1 MSEVKIP
8 EGYKQTEI
16 GVIPEDWEVF
26 NFGSLINYIKG
37 CPFKSADYQHTGVRI
52 IRVSD
57 TSFTEIKDNNPIY
70 ISDGKAKTYKPWKL
84 QKDDL
89 IISTVGSK
97 PPMYDSLV
105 GKVIKVTSK
114 HDGSLLNQN
123 ALRVRAKSDT
133 NGIQSLLLGHFRT
146 ERYIDFIERIY
157 RGNANQAS
165 ITLQS
170 LFEFKIP
177 LPESKKEQTA
187 IATALSDVDNLI
199 QSLEKLI
206 AKKEAIKTGTMQQL
220 LTGKTRLPEFATRE
234 DGSAKGF
241 RQTELGRI
249 PEDWGIRTVFEL
261 AERNS
266 SNFNDGDWV
275 ESEHIINNGIRLLQT
290 GNIGVGY
297 FVDKGNKKYISEHSF
312 IQLNCKLLE
321 VGDLLICR
329 LAEPA
334 GRACIFKGVE
344 EDKAITSVDV
354 TIFRPPTDSVN
365 REFYL
370 HVFSSSDWFNSI
382 NEQVGGTTHKR
393 ISRSALGSIYVPYPT
408 YQEQTAIAFILS
420 DMDAEIQAL
429 QERLDKTRDI
439 KQGMMQQLLTGKV
452 RLAH

>member
-1 MSEVKIP
+1 MSDVKIP
-8 EGYKQTEI
+8 EGYKQTEVGI
-16 GVIPEDWEVF
+16 IPKDWEVF

-177 LPESKKEQTA
+177 LPNSKKEQTA

-220 LTGKTRLPEFATRE
+220 LTGKTRLPEFATRD
-234 DGSAKGF
+234 DGSPKGF
-241 RQTELGRI
+241 KQTELGQI
-249 PEDWGIRTVFEL
+249 PEDWKMFKFNENFVIFAGGDAPRDSLSKIKTESNPYPIFANAIQNKGLYGYTSYKRAKPDSITITARGYL
-261 AERNS
+261 GHAEYRDEY
-266 SNFNDGDWV
+266 FFPIV
-275 ESEHIINNGIRLLQT
+275 RLLVLEPIGSLNPKYTTFAINSLVEFSIEST
-290 GNIGVGY
+290 GVPQLTAPQVGKY
-297 FVDKGNKKYISEHSF
+297 SVIAPMDK
-312 IQLNCKLLE
+312 
-321 VGDLLICR
+321 
-329 LAEPA
+329 
-334 GRACIFKGVE
+334 
-344 EDKAITSVDV
+344 
-354 TIFRPPTDSVN
+354 
-365 REFYL
+365 
-370 HVFSSSDWFNSI
+370 
-382 NEQVGGTTHKR
+382 NEQ
-393 ISRSALGSIYVPYPT
+393 A
-408 YQEQTAIAFILS
+408 AIATILA
-420 DMDAEIQAL
+420 DMDTEIQAL
-429 QERLDKTRDI
+429 QQRLEKTKDI